1 MAELLVGGVDKAG
14 GPRSRQSHPGSLESG
29 VTLHLGPLFAQQP
42 SKRSKHWSV
51 ELWPFAL
58 LLVSAASCLGMR
70 SWDEQESRES
80 LQTGCNPLFGMFLQ
94 PKKERCQDAK
104 DKNGQGLAGR
114 VLLSPSE
121 LHARQIARPESPA
134 AGVPKCT
141 WLLDDPVADGRE
153 LKRGPTE
160 GPKQTRDLAPAFAA
174 LVELNFEA
182 SSTLP
187 SGAP

>member
-1 MAELLVGGVDKAG
+1 M
-14 GPRSRQSHPGSLESG
+14 QSLI
-29 VTLHLGPLFAQQP
+29 
-42 SKRSKHWSV
+42 RN
-51 ELWPFAL
+51 
-58 LLVSAASCLGMR
+58 VSAA
-70 SWDEQESRES
+70 DERAMS
-80 LQTGCNPLFGMFLQ
+80 GC
-94 PKKERCQDAK
+94 E
-104 DKNGQGLAGR
+104 GQVWPGASAGR

-141 WLLDDPVADGRE
+141 WLLDDAVAGGRE

-174 LVELNFEA
+174 LVEVNFEA

-187 SGAP
+187 SGAPQDPWVLTWKIDFARAPSWGTQGTGL

>member
-1 MAELLVGGVDKAG
+1 MSRRAEN
-14 GPRSRQSHPGSLESG
+14 PSRQVAIPYSECFCSLRKSD
-29 VTLHLGPLFAQQP
+29 V
-42 SKRSKHWSV
+42 R
-51 ELWPFAL
+51 
-58 LLVSAASCLGMR
+58 MR
-70 SWDEQESRES
+70 RTSMAR
-80 LQTGCNPLFGMFLQ
+80 
-94 PKKERCQDAK
+94 
-104 DKNGQGLAGR
+104 GLAGR

-141 WLLDDPVADGRE
+141 WLRDDPVADGWE

-174 LVELNFEA
+174 LVEVNFEA

>member
-1 MAELLVGGVDKAG
+1 
-14 GPRSRQSHPGSLESG
+14 
-29 VTLHLGPLFAQQP
+29 
-42 SKRSKHWSV
+42 
-51 ELWPFAL
+51 
-58 LLVSAASCLGMR
+58 
-70 SWDEQESRES
+70 
-80 LQTGCNPLFGMFLQ
+80 MFLQ
-94 PKKERCQDAK
+94 PKKERCQEAK
-104 DKNGQGLAGR
+104 DKDGRGLAGR

-141 WLLDDPVADGRE
+141 WLLDDAVAGGRE
-153 LKRGPTE
+153 LKKGPTE